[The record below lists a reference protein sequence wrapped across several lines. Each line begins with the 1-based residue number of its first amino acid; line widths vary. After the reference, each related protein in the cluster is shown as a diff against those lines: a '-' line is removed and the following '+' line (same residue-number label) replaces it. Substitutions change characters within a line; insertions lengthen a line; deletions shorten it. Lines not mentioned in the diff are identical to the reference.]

1 MGPDLPGAHTHPVP
15 TATVAIP
22 TEEIASL
29 ARQLVRVRRMLES
42 EAPHSPAWAA
52 TSGWVDELEDR
63 VRSLGFEPDALAGNV
78 IWLSSRRA
86 PHHI

>member
-1 MGPDLPGAHTHPVP
+1 MRPGCPEGHTHPVP
-15 TATVAIP
+15 TATVPIP

-52 TSGWVDELEDR
+52 TAGWVDELEER
-63 VRSLGFEPDALAGNV
+63 VRALGLEPDALAGNV
-78 IWLSSRRA
+78 IWLSSRRN
-86 PHHI
+86 PHQI